1 MTTRRILLLLAP
13 FVLLAACSQ
22 APAPQQALSVVAVEP
37 AAGTADV
44 ALDATVAVTFADP
57 ADADAIAD
65 VELVLRASDSVV
77 AGSLSYDVGS
87 RTLRFDPDGVLSA
100 ATTYQV
106 ELSSGLAPID
116 VAGLSDASGWS
127 FVTVADPDDGSDAGD
142 EPTDGGEAP
151 TDSDGDGLDDAV
163 DPDPSNPDT
172 DGDGLEDGVDPDP
185 TNPDTDGDGLEDGVD
200 PNPTNPDTDGDGLQ
214 DGVDPNPTDPNGD
227 QDNDG
232 IPDAEDTEIEV
243 PSVVGANPGPWTT
256 ADPDGDVRISFD
268 APIDPAS
275 LDGDTIRVYQGL
287 LGGLLEIGFGW
298 GDGIDGTISYDEATM
313 ELVFTPERPM
323 KPGTWHWAYLR
334 ADLLD
339 LDGDAIVGEDVWLF
353 LTTD

>member
-1 MTTRRILLLLAP
+1 MITRRILLLLAP

-57 ADADAIAD
+57 ADGDAIAD
-65 VELVLRASDSVV
+65 VELVLRAADGVV
-77 AGSLSYDVGS
+77 AGTLSYDADA
-87 RTLRFDPDGVLSA
+87 RTLVFDPDGVLSA

-116 VAGLSDASGWS
+116 VAGQSDASGWS
-127 FVTVADPDDGSDAGD
+127 FVTVADPGAASDPGD
-142 EPTDGGEAP
+142 EPADGGEGP
-151 TDSDGDGLDDAV
+151 IDSDGDGLVDA
-163 DPDPSNPDT
+163 
-172 DGDGLEDGVDPDP
+172 VDPDP
-185 TNPDTDGDGLEDGVD
+185 TNPDTEIDE
-200 PNPTNPDTDGDGLQ
+200 
-214 DGVDPNPTDPNGD
+214 
-227 QDNDG
+227 DG

-256 ADPDGDVRISFD
+256 ADPDGDVRIRFD

-275 LDGDTIRVYQGL
+275 LDGDTVRVFEGL
-287 LGGLLEIGFGW
+287 LGGLFEIWFGW
-298 GDGIDGTISYDEATM
+298 GDAIDGTVSYDEATM
-313 ELVFTPERPM
+313 ELVFTPDAPLQ
-323 KPGTWHWAYLR
+323 PGTWHWVFLTV
-334 ADLLD
+334 DLLD

-353 LTTD
+353 LTSD